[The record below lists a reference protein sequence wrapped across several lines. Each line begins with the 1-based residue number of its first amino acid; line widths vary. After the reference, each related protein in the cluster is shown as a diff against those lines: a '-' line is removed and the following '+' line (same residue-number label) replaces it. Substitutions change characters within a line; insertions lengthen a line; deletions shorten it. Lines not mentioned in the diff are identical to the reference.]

1 MKKGLKVRAL
11 PSGYEDSRMN
21 VKTCVILWAVGSHLN
36 SILKVIVL
44 LVLGGFVL
52 GGLVGSRI
60 ENSLKGS

>member
-36 SILKVIVL
+36 SNLKVIIL
-44 LVLGGFVL
+44 
-52 GGLVGSRI
+52 
-60 ENSLKGS
+60 